1 MQDIF
6 QALYVNFQQHVS
18 GTEFNSWD
26 ERQQNIARSACWNRH
41 IRDQFRS
48 NWLRLPTI
56 PGGPH
61 LRRIDYLGDRIMF
74 RGLEPAPAQEKNGSA
89 WILFL
94 GP

>member
-1 MQDIF
+1 MQDVF
-6 QALYVNFQQHVS
+6 QALYDNFQQHVS
-18 GTEFNSWD
+18 RREYNNWD

-41 IRDQFRS
+41 GQNQHRH
-48 NWLRLPTI
+48 NWLGESAL

-61 LRRIDYLGDRIMF
+61 LRRIDYLGDRVMF
-74 RGLEPAPAQEKNGSA
+74 RGLEPVPAQEKNGSA